1 MELLGII
8 ERNLNTMIEITRLL
22 KKLSLLKM
30 ANQAMVRFLRKENIN
45 TTRKIIL
52 FQKQNIIQRKERM
65 FLLIKSNM
73 NTMKAI
79 IKS

>member
-1 MELLGII
+1 
-8 ERNLNTMIEITRLL
+8 
-22 KKLSLLKM
+22 M